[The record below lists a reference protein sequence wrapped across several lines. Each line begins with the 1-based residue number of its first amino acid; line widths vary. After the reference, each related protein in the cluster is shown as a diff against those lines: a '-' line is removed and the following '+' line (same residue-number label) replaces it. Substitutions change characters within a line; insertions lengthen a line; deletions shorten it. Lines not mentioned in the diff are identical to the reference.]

1 MTWLKTDQ
9 KLWGVLN
16 LGFWKFLTKNYG
28 ILPSRALKKTASR
41 HPRIPKGTPPR
52 CHHRPMIF
60 NITVPGG
67 ALGSHTVSAPR
78 PFQQRGHSCAVEV
91 FWIRLVYRLTI
102 SRMENHHFPPY
113 LWGFHFKTMVKKI
126 RLNKLPHSI
135 LLGQV
140 QAVWLLEREW
150 ILLYFWLMQPSAKWD
165 LQKSWCNEC
174 WPFPFRVQ
182 NHERWKY
189 TK

>member
-1 MTWLKTDQ
+1 MVSNTQYFWFKYAMYLAISLKNLRFAAPVWRIFSSTKNTGPGMTWLKTDQ

-91 FWIRLVYRLTI
+91 FRIRLS
-102 SRMENHHFPPY
+102 SRRKWF
-113 LWGFHFKTMVKKI
+113 LAWKRSITFHPTFGDFIFKTMVKKM
-126 RLNKLPHSI
+126 N
-135 LLGQV
+135 Q
-140 QAVWLLEREW
+140 
-150 ILLYFWLMQPSAKWD
+150 
-165 LQKSWCNEC
+165 
-174 WPFPFRVQ
+174 
-182 NHERWKY
+182 
-189 TK
+189 

>member
-1 MTWLKTDQ
+1 MHKIFSLNMRCQKRYLVISLKHLRFAAPVRRIFSSTKQHRTWDDMVKTDQ
-9 KLWGVLN
+9 KWWGVLN

-28 ILPSRALKKTASR
+28 ILPSRALKTTASR

-91 FWIRLVYRLTI
+91 FSIRLSSRRKWFLAWKTRHFRTTFGDFI
-102 SRMENHHFPPY
+102 SKQWWKR
-113 LWGFHFKTMVKKI
+113 WT
-126 RLNKLPHSI
+126 NK
-135 LLGQV
+135 
-140 QAVWLLEREW
+140 
-150 ILLYFWLMQPSAKWD
+150 
-165 LQKSWCNEC
+165 
-174 WPFPFRVQ
+174 
-182 NHERWKY
+182 
-189 TK
+189 